1 MRGKKPDDYLL
12 PIEKDSQLLGISSNA
27 ATDAN
32 NESAKPTHTK
42 RKSSVMA
49 PMERC
54 KNLPVAYINPN
65 RALDS
70 FKTLQANVVPLKQV
84 GKQHEK
90 QSAKHRIEYAIYS
103 QMEQPLIRMQ
113 VRESP
118 IPMHHLYN
126 S

>member
-1 MRGKKPDDYLL
+1 
-12 PIEKDSQLLGISSNA
+12 
-27 ATDAN
+27 
-32 NESAKPTHTK
+32 
-42 RKSSVMA
+42 MA

-70 FKTLQANVVPLKQV
+70 FKTLQASVVPLKQV
-84 GKQHEK
+84 GKHHEK
-90 QSAKHRIEYAIYS
+90 ESAKRRIEHAIHG
-103 QMEQPLIRMQ
+103 QMEQPVIRMQ
-113 VRESP
+113 VRESS